1 MAAVQR
7 HRRGNGCPSL
17 DGVPVAMPNVD
28 IDVDDDEEI
37 TEIHDIDPGEEITPI
52 IDIMQMLAAGNP
64 FMEIDINE
72 GECDSDSDD
81 TDN

>member
-1 MAAVQR
+1 MS
-7 HRRGNGCPSL
+7 SL
-17 DGVPVAMPNVD
+17 NGVPVAMPNVD

-37 TEIHDIDPGEEITPI
+37 TEIHDIDHADEITPI
-52 IDIMQMLAAGNP
+52 IDIMQMLAGNP

-72 GECDSDSDD
+72 GGCDSDSDD

>member
-1 MAAVQR
+1 
-7 HRRGNGCPSL
+7 
-17 DGVPVAMPNVD
+17 MPNVD

-37 TEIHDIDPGEEITPI
+37 TEIHGIDHADEITPV
-52 IDIMQMLAAGNP
+52 IDIMQMLAGNP
-64 FMEIDINE
+64 FMEVDIE

>member
-17 DGVPVAMPNVD
+17 NGVPVAMPNVD

-37 TEIHDIDPGEEITPI
+37 TEIHDIDPGDEITPV
-52 IDIMQMLAAGNP
+52 IDIMQMLAGNP